1 MTPITTLTTEESLGL
16 GKGLFAIFETT
27 HGQMICKLEEEKV
40 PETVKNFVGLATGEK
55 EYTDPKT
62 GKKSNEPFY
71 DGTIFHRII
80 KNFMV
85 QGGDRL
91 GQGTGGPGY
100 RFKDEF
106 HPTLKHT
113 GPGILSMANAGPNTN
128 GSQFFITLVPTP
140 WLDGKHAVFGS
151 IVKGQDVL
159 TVLGNLPTGPQDRP
173 REEAGIKTLK
183 IVREV

>member
-1 MTPITTLTTEESLGL
+1 MKNPITEENLGL
-16 GKGLFAIFETT
+16 GKGLYAIFETT
-27 HGQMICKLEEEKV
+27 IGEMVARLEDEKT
-40 PETVKNFVGLATGEK
+40 PETVQNFVGLATGEK

-62 GKKSNEPFY
+62 GAKSSEPFY
-71 DGTIFHRII
+71 DGTVFHRII

-113 GPGILSMANAGPNTN
+113 GPGVLSMANAGPNTN
-128 GSQFFITLVPTP
+128 GSQFFITLVATP
-140 WLDGKHAVFGS
+140 WLDGKHSVFGTL
-151 IVKGQDVL
+151 VKGQDVL
-159 TVLGNLPTGPQDRP
+159 QNLGAVATGPMDRP
-173 REEAGIKTLK
+173 REEVGIRRVR
-183 IVREV
+183 IVREVQ

>member
-1 MTPITTLTTEESLGL
+1 MAPIEEKSLGL
-16 GKGLFAIFETT
+16 GKGLYAIFATNLGEMT
-27 HGQMICKLEEEKV
+27 IKLEDEKT

-71 DGTIFHRII
+71 NGTVFHRII

-100 RFKDEF
+100 KFKDEF
-106 HPTLKHT
+106 VASLKHT

-140 WLDGKHAVFGS
+140 WLDNKHTVFGK
-151 IVKGQDVL
+151 IVKGEDVL
-159 TVLGNLPTGPQDRP
+159 TKLGTVATGPQDRP
-173 REEAGIKTLK
+173 REEAKLESVK
-183 IVREV
+183 IVREN

>member
-1 MTPITTLTTEESLGL
+1 MTAVAEENLGL
-16 GKGLFAIFETT
+16 GKGLYAVFETSL
-27 HGQMICKLEEEKV
+27 GEMICRLEETKA

-55 EYTDPKT
+55 EYVDPKSNQ
-62 GKKSNEPFY
+62 KSHEPFY

-80 KNFMV
+80 KDFMV

-106 HPTLKHT
+106 DSTLKHK
-113 GPGILSMANAGPNTN
+113 GPGVLSMANSGPNTN

-140 WLDGKHAVFGS
+140 WLDGKHAVFGEL
-151 IVKGQDVL
+151 VKGESVL
-159 TVLGNLPTGPQDRP
+159 NAIGKASTGQMDRP
-173 REEAGIKTLK
+173 REEIVIKKLR
-183 IVREV
+183 IVREN

>member
-1 MTPITTLTTEESLGL
+1 MTPIEEKSLGQ
-16 GKGLFAIFETT
+16 GKGLYAVFETN
-27 HGQMICKLEEEKV
+27 HGEMVVKLEEEKT

-55 EYTDPKT
+55 EYTDPRS
-62 GKKSNEPFY
+62 GKKSQEPFY
-71 DGTIFHRII
+71 DGTVFHRII
-80 KNFMV
+80 KNFMI

-106 HPTLKHT
+106 NPSLKHT

-140 WLDGKHAVFGS
+140 WLDNHHTVFGKL
-151 IVKGQDVL
+151 VKGEDVL
-159 TVLGNLPTGPQDRP
+159 AKLGAVATGPQDRP
-173 REEAGIKTLK
+173 REEVKLQHLK
-183 IVREV
+183 IVREA

>member
-1 MTPITTLTTEESLGL
+1 MAIQEENLNL
-16 GKGLFAIFETT
+16 PKGLYAIFETT
-27 HGQMICKLEEEKV
+27 LGEMTCRLEEEKT

-62 GKKSNEPFY
+62 GQKSNAPFY

-80 KNFMV
+80 KDFMV

-91 GQGTGGPGY
+91 GAGTGGPGY
-100 RFKDEF
+100 WFKDEF
-106 HPTLKHT
+106 HPELTHR

-140 WLDGKHAVFGS
+140 WLDRKHSVFGE
-151 IVKGQDVL
+151 VVQGQETL
-159 TVLGNLPTGPQDRP
+159 QQLGAVATGPQDRP
-173 REEAGIKTLK
+173 REEVGIKK
-183 IVREV
+183 IRVVRQN